1 MNNTVTEVSLKY
13 RNEKSYDEMPVITS
27 PEKAARF
34 LRSIWDQDTIE
45 LREEFV
51 VVLLNNAK
59 QVLGYSKISTGTLN
73 ATLVQPST
81 IFQLSILSN
90 CSEILLAHNHPSG
103 QKRVSNADIKLS
115 KKLRDGG
122 ALLGIEV
129 IDHII
134 LTKESFTSLKDK
146 GLF

>member
-1 MNNTVTEVSLKY
+1 MNTTVAEVSLKY
-13 RNEKSYDEMPVITS
+13 CNEKLYDEMPVITS
-27 PEKAARF
+27 PEKAERF
-34 LRSIWDQDTIE
+34 LRSIWDQDTLE

-103 QKRVSNADIKLS
+103 QKNASTADIKLS

-134 LTKESFTSLKDK
+134 LTKESFTSMKDQ